1 MTRSSK
7 RSPTDPG
14 AVPVVID
21 GGQSVDPVHPRQSKR
36 RETQDV
42 LPEERL
48 QIVELHALYG
58 TRRIAERVGKTRKV
72 VRRVLQEEGCLAV
85 RRAKTATKL
94 TPYLQQIAQKVEK
107 RLTVTRILRDIRGI
121 GYQGGRSIL
130 AAHVRELRA
139 QAALERPRKKVKRR
153 FETNCGEEMQ
163 VDWSP
168 FRIVIAGQLV
178 LVYALSV
185 ILCHCR
191 KLFVAFYR
199 DENKYTLLEG
209 LATAI
214 EYFQGCSVLLVLDN
228 MTTAVLGRFGPD
240 RDPIW
245 HPMFLDFARH
255 YGFTPFACAVR
266 DPDRKGKI
274 EKPYRHIFD
283 DFLNGEEFLSWEHL
297 GVECARWLDG
307 RREEEVCNWRI
318 HKTTGERPNEAYLA
332 EREFLIKL
340 PRERFPVYEDADRIV
355 DADATLSID
364 GKRYN
369 IPTSLANRTVRVR
382 IFSNHFEV
390 VGSSGQIAYSRAYA
404 AVDDKRNL
412 IIDPTLYAGLPRR
425 GRATTNRERLDEA
438 FLHRFPALAAFVDG
452 LKLRMK
458 TLAPVHLRKLLRLAE
473 QYGPDA
479 FQVAAQRAQNFR
491 RFDALA
497 VARILEQE
505 NAEPLDEDT
514 APPAGAAA
522 GALGDVDA
530 GTLEDFGHLDVDETS
545 SAGSSADVD
554 GTQRADEQ
562 DLESEK
568 EGSDGETKP

>member
-1 MTRSSK
+1 MTRFSK
-7 RSPTDPG
+7 RVSADREAG
-14 AVPVVID
+14 
-21 GGQSVDPVHPRQSKR
+21 GGQSVEPAHPRQARR

-48 QIVELHALYG
+48 EIVELHALYG
-58 TRRIAERVGKTRKV
+58 TRRIAERVGMTRKV
-72 VRRVLQEEGCLAV
+72 VRRVLQEEGHLAV
-85 RRAKTATKL
+85 RRAKEVATKL
-94 TPYLQQIAQKVEK
+94 TPYLQQVADKVHK
-107 RLTVTRILRDIRGI
+107 RLTVTRILREIREL
-121 GYQGGRSIL
+121 GYTGGRSIL
-130 AAHVRELRA
+130 AAHVRGLRA
-139 QAALERPRKKVKRR
+139 QAALDLPRKKVKRR
-153 FETNCGEEMQ
+153 FETHCGEEMQ

-168 FRIVIAGQLV
+168 FRVVIAGQLV

-214 EYFQGCSVLLVLDN
+214 EYFQGCTVRLVLDN

-240 RDPIW
+240 RKPLW

-255 YGFTPFACAVR
+255 YGFAPFACAVL

-307 RREEEVCNWRI
+307 RREEEVGNWRV
-318 HKTTGERPNEAYLA
+318 HGTTGERPNEAYLA
-332 EREFLIKL
+332 EREFLIRL

-355 DADATLSID
+355 DADATLSIKD
-364 GKRYN
+364 RRYN
-369 IPTSLANRTVRVR
+369 IPSSLANRTVRVR

-390 VGSSGQIAYSRAYA
+390 VGANGQIAYSRAYA
-404 AVDDKRNL
+404 AVDDKRKL
-412 IIDPTLYAGLPRR
+412 IIEPTLYAGLPRR
-425 GRATTNRERLDEA
+425 GRSTMNHERLDEA
-438 FLHRFPALAAFVDG
+438 FLRRFPALAAFVDG

-473 QYGPDA
+473 QYGPDT
-479 FQVAAQRAQNFR
+479 FQVAAQRAQTFR

-505 NAEPLDEDT
+505 NAERLDEDV
-514 APPAGAAA
+514 APMAGAAA
-522 GALGDVDA
+522 GTFDDVEA
-530 GTLEDFGHLDVDETS
+530 GTLEGFGHLDEDEFTGAGTITDVVDELP
-545 SAGSSADVD
+545 VD
-554 GTQRADEQ
+554 EK
-562 DLESEK
+562 DLEREK
-568 EGSDGETKP
+568 EGSDGETKS